1 VVTQIPKA
9 NSADVVPWRLQIGIL
24 LILHGG
30 AKVVRTIRARFSKG
44 VFEPL
49 EPEVTTALHEGEEVL
64 LTVSTPASGDLADPI
79 AGTAGAWKGL
89 VDGET
94 LKRHIYADRLVTT
107 RPPARL

>member
-1 VVTQIPKA
+1 M
-9 NSADVVPWRLQIGIL
+9 
-24 LILHGG
+24 
-30 AKVVRTIRARFSKG
+30 VRTIRARFSKG

-49 EPEVTTALHEGEEVL
+49 EPESTTVLHEGEEVL
-64 LTVSTPASGDLADPI
+64 LTVSTPATDDLEDAI

-94 LKRHIYADRLVTT
+94 LKRHIYANRLVTT

>member
-1 VVTQIPKA
+1 
-9 NSADVVPWRLQIGIL
+9 
-24 LILHGG
+24 
-30 AKVVRTIRARFSKG
+30 VVRTIRARFSKG

-64 LTVSTPASGDLADPI
+64 LTVSTPASGELADPI
-79 AGTAGAWKGL
+79 TGTAGAWKGL

-107 RPPARL
+107 RSPARL

>member
-1 VVTQIPKA
+1 LRRTQ
-9 NSADVVPWRLQIGIL
+9 
-24 LILHGG
+24 
-30 AKVVRTIRARFSKG
+30 VVRMIRARFSKG

-49 EPEVTTALHEGEEVL
+49 EPEATTVLHEGEEVL
-64 LTVSTPASGDLADPI
+64 LTVSTPAVDDRADAI

-107 RPPARL
+107 RPPAHL

>member
-1 VVTQIPKA
+1 M
-9 NSADVVPWRLQIGIL
+9 
-24 LILHGG
+24 
-30 AKVVRTIRARFSKG
+30 VRTIRARFSKG

-49 EPEVTTALHEGEEVL
+49 EPEATTVLHEGEEVL
-64 LTVSTPASGDLADPI
+64 LTVSTPAVDDLADAI

-89 VDGET
+89 VDGEA